1 MNKVD
6 EIKTFIKEEAIDV
19 AFISESHERESKRLE
34 DHFVLENFQVISNV
48 YQRQGKGGRPAIIAN
63 SEKYEIQDITNTLV
77 QIPWGVEV
85 TWAILTPKNVTSC
98 SKIKNIALGSIY
110 SKPNSKK
117 KTLLTDHISMTY

>member
-48 YQRQGKGGRPAIIAN
+48 YQRQGKGGRPAIIVN
-63 SEKYEIQDITNTLV
+63 NEKQAGAELCQAQDKLEVIVYIGLKVEFKLRCSYELR
-77 QIPWGVEV
+77 
-85 TWAILTPKNVTSC
+85 C
-98 SKIKNIALGSIY
+98 SNDLRCSY
-110 SKPNSKK
+110 E
-117 KTLLTDHISMTY
+117 LR